1 VTKKAEIM
9 VVDDDQAHR
18 TMLRTLI
25 KGWGHVVTE
34 ADDGQAAVDLVA
46 QSAFDLILMDIRMIK
61 MSGLEALP
69 AIRELN
75 PAIPILIMT
84 AYSSVE
90 TAVTALKA
98 GAYDYLT
105 KPLDFDKL
113 KLTIERAME
122 HQRLKTENRRLKE
135 ALDLRFD
142 QGKIIG
148 QSPAMVRLLE
158 TAAQV
163 AVSEATVMICGGSG
177 TGKELVAGV
186 IHHNSAR
193 RKGPFVKINCA
204 ALTETLLESE
214 LFGHEKGA
222 FTGAERLR
230 EGKFVQA
237 HGGTLF
243 LDEVSEM
250 PIAMQVKLLRVLQE
264 REVTRV
270 GGETVI
276 PVDVRLVVATNKH
289 IPDLIR
295 EGGFR
300 EDLYYRLNVVNLD
313 LPPLRER
320 RGDIPLLA
328 QHFLTHFNQ
337 RNAKEIRGFSPQA
350 MALLGRY
357 HWPGNVRELMNAVER
372 AVVLARELYL
382 DVADFAFLAPDTA
395 AIAGGAEAAA
405 GGVGEDA
412 LELPAGL
419 PLESVER
426 EAILKTLE
434 AVGGNKSEAARQLGI
449 TRKTLASKLK
459 KYGVMP

>member
-1 VTKKAEIM
+1 VTRAAEIL

-25 KGWGHVVTE
+25 KGWGYAVTE
-34 ADDGQAAVDLVA
+34 ADDGGVAVEMVA
-46 QSAFDLILMDIRMIK
+46 KGAFDLILMDIRMVK
-61 MSGLEALP
+61 VSGLTALP
-69 AIRELN
+69 LMRELN

-84 AYSSVE
+84 AYSSVD
-90 TAVTALKA
+90 TAVAALKA

-105 KPLDFDKL
+105 KPLDFEKL

-122 HQRLKTENRRLKE
+122 HQRLKTENRQLKE
-135 ALDLRFD
+135 ALGLRFD
-142 QGKIIG
+142 QGHIIG
-148 QSPAMVRLLE
+148 QSPAMVRLLT

-163 AVSEATVMICGGSG
+163 AVSEATVMICGESG
-177 TGKELVAGV
+177 TGKELVAGL
-186 IHHNSAR
+186 IHHNSPR

-222 FTGAERLR
+222 FTGAERRR

-270 GGETVI
+270 GGEAVI

-289 IPDLIR
+289 IPDLIQ
-295 EGGFR
+295 EGVFR

-320 RGDIPLLA
+320 RSDIPLLA
-328 QHFLTHFNQ
+328 QHFLDHFNR
-337 RNAKEIRGFSPQA
+337 RNAKEIRGFSPQG
-350 MALLGRY
+350 MDVLGRY

-372 AVVLARELYL
+372 AVVLAREPYL
-382 DVADFAFLAPDTA
+382 DRGDFAFLSPDP
-395 AIAGGAEAAA
+395 AAA
-405 GGVGEDA
+405 TGAAADA
-412 LELPAGL
+412 VELPPGL

-434 AVGGNKSEAARQLGI
+434 AVGGNKSAAARQLGI